1 MKITKYERIIIYP
14 LLVCL
19 LVLFAF
25 FDLNITHTLYGSN
38 MVIGRIGELLVEFPF
53 QLVAVYAAILLF
65 RVRPKDTKAKNIGF
79 GILFMFIALGF
90 SIYSGGRIISYTPN
104 YGWETWLRW
113 LLAVLLS
120 SGNFLLSGFLA
131 LKTPIED
138 PKKILTFGT
147 FVLCMWFGVLIL
159 MNVLKFFW
167 HRPRWRYII
176 TLEGDP
182 DSYFVPFYI
191 LGCNGSLSSNYASF
205 PSGHTMNALGVI
217 SISLI
222 GYFLPYWKN
231 KALLLR
237 IICYVWT
244 ILSGTTR
251 IIVGAHFASD
261 VTGGFLFCFLFFDLM
276 STFFYPYLD
285 KKFHKNTIESATTA

>member
-1 MKITKYERIIIYP
+1 MKITKYERFIIYP
-14 LLVCL
+14 LLLGL

-25 FDLNITHTLYGSN
+25 FDLDITHALYGSN
-38 MVIGRIGELLVEFPF
+38 MIVGRIGELFVEFPF
-53 QLVAVYAAILLF
+53 QLVAVYAAVLLF
-65 RVRPKDTKAKNIGF
+65 RARPKDTKAKNIGF
-79 GILFMFIALGF
+79 GVLFMFFAIGF

-104 YGWETWLRW
+104 YGWPTYLRW
-113 LLAVLLS
+113 IVAVIFAL
-120 SGNFLLSGFLA
+120 GNFLLSGFLA

-138 PKKILTFGT
+138 NKKIITYGT
-147 FVLCMWFGVLIL
+147 FVICMWFAVLIL

-167 HRPRWRYII
+167 HRPRWRYIL

-182 DSYFVPFYI
+182 DSYFVPFYL
-191 LGCNGSLSSNYASF
+191 LGCNGTLSTNYASF
-205 PSGHTMNALGVI
+205 PSGHTMNALGVV

-222 GYFLPYWKN
+222 GYLIPYWKN
-231 KALLLR
+231 KGLLLR

-261 VTGGFLFCFLFFDLM
+261 VTGGFLFCFLLFDLM
-276 STFFYPYLD
+276 STFFFPFLE
-285 KKFHKNTIESATTA
+285 KKFTKNAIETSTNA